1 MLETSLIL
9 VAAAVV
15 LIAAFTQGL
24 TGFGFVM
31 LGAPLMG
38 LLVEPKVVVPT
49 VLVQSSIINIVI
61 LIRAWRWINTRR
73 DLALAIPGALA
84 SPLGAYFLVTFDQSS
99 LKVITGLVVT
109 ITAIIMLTGYRKVV
123 SQDIRGCVPVGA
135 VSGLLNASTGLAG
148 PAVVLYFANQG
159 VASSE
164 FRSTIVAHFLLITI
178 ITFPIFLF
186 GDIFTRD
193 QVIFSIILLP
203 FALVGSILG
212 VLVSKFVTQSVFL
225 KIALL
230 LVIFA
235 GVSSSVAGL
244 YS

>member
-1 MLETSLIL
+1 MRLC
-9 VAAAVV
+9 
-15 LIAAFTQGL
+15 F
-24 TGFGFVM
+24 
-31 LGAPLMG
+31 
-38 LLVEPKVVVPT
+38 
-49 VLVQSSIINIVI
+49 
-61 LIRAWRWINTRR
+61 
-73 DLALAIPGALA
+73 
-84 SPLGAYFLVTFDQSS
+84 YFKSH
-99 LKVITGLVVT
+99 
-109 ITAIIMLTGYRKVV
+109 
-123 SQDIRGCVPVGA
+123 
-135 VSGLLNASTGLAG
+135 
-148 PAVVLYFANQG
+148 VLYFANQV
-159 VASSE
+159 VASTE